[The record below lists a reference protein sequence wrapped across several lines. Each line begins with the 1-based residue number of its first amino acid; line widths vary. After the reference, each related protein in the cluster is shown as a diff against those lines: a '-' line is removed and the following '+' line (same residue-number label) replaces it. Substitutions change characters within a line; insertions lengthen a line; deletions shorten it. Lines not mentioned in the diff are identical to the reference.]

1 MTKTQI
7 LELEKDFKAYK
18 IKLFVK
24 RALLFCIFCAC
35 CVGGFYAFAL
45 YKAKQNTLEIAL
57 NEKSKMQEKLEIA
70 KLEIQK
76 AQILN
81 EKKHFAQPKE
91 NVMPQNKE
99 KITIHSYMANITNL
113 EQNFHQKA
121 DYKSALHIASLY
133 FADKNY
139 QKALWWSL
147 KANELDKNDAGS
159 WIVFAK
165 ASFALGKK
173 DDAKRALQ
181 SFLYFYDDESIL
193 DEVGY
198 ILK

>member
-18 IKLFVK
+18 IKLFIK
-24 RALLFCIFCAC
+24 RALFVCIFCAC
-35 CVGGFYAFAL
+35 FVGGFYAFTL
-45 YKAKQNTLEIAL
+45 YKTKQNTLKIAL
-57 NEKSKMQEKLEIA
+57 NEKSKMQEKLEMA

-81 EKKHFAQPKE
+81 EKRDFAPSKE
-91 NVMPQNKE
+91 TVMPQNKE
-99 KITIHSYMANITNL
+99 KIIIHSYVANITNL

-121 DYKSALHIASLY
+121 DYKIALHIARLY
-133 FADKNY
+133 LVDKSY
-139 QKALWWSL
+139 EKALWWSL
-147 KANELDKNDAGS
+147 KANELNKNDADS

-173 DDAKRALQ
+173 DEAKRALQ

>member
-18 IKLFVK
+18 IKLFIK
-24 RALLFCIFCAC
+24 RAFYVCILCAC
-35 CVGGFYAFAL
+35 FVGGFYAFTL
-45 YKAKQNTLEIAL
+45 YKAKQNTLQIAL
-57 NEKSKMQEKLEIA
+57 NEKSKMQEKLEMA

-81 EKKHFAQPKE
+81 EKRDFAPPKE
-91 NVMPQNKE
+91 SLMPQNKE
-99 KITIHSYMANITNL
+99 KIIIHSYAANITNL

-121 DYKSALHIASLY
+121 EYKTALHIAKLY
-133 FADKNY
+133 LVDKSY
-139 QKALWWSL
+139 EKALWWSL

-159 WIVFAK
+159 WIAFAK

-173 DDAKRALQ
+173 DEAKRALQ

-193 DEVGY
+193 DEVSY